1 MPVNTDS
8 VLLGAWAN
16 SDVQKPSRILDIG
29 TGCGLLALMM
39 AQRFP
44 GAVIDAVDI
53 DDQSAGEASENA
65 LHSPWG
71 ERINVF
77 RADFR
82 SFIPFA
88 PYDLIISN
96 PPYFIQSLLPENKR
110 RTLARH
116 SHPDSLSLKMLAKG
130 VSGMLAPQGVF
141 AVILP
146 EEGANI
152 FLEEARSLKKP
163 LFAHRITRVFTRPG
177 KPALR
182 KLIQTGT
189 LEKLPVRED
198 LTIYENNGNQYSA
211 QYVRLVKAFYLW
223 A

>member
-1 MPVNTDS
+1 MHVNTDS

-44 GAVIDAVDI
+44 GTVIDAVDI

-71 ERINVF
+71 DRINVF

-110 RTLARH
+110 RMLARH
-116 SHPDSLSLKMLAKG
+116 SHPESLSLKMLAKG
-130 VSGMLAPQGVF
+130 VSGMLSPQGIF
-141 AVILP
+141 AAILP
-146 EEGANI
+146 KEGAI
-152 FLEEARSLKKP
+152 AFIEEARFLENP
-163 LFAHRITRVFTRPG
+163 LFPHRITHVFTRHG
-177 KPALR
+177 NPALR
-182 KLIQTGT
+182 VLIEKGRNKLP
-189 LEKLPVRED
+189 PVRED
-198 LTIYENNGNQYSA
+198 LTIYENKENKYSSQY
-211 QYVRLVKAFYLW
+211 RKLVKDFYLW